1 MNNNKVASP
10 KGRDVKIKGGLCM
23 GKAVKSKKI
32 EKMSLAWCESM
43 RGRKDEEG
51 MR

>member
-1 MNNNKVASP
+1 
-10 KGRDVKIKGGLCM
+10 M